1 MVVGKGWV
9 TQARTFIVLPLHR
22 ALIDENTGHVNI
34 IVCEQH
40 YKALK
45 RGIDYLPPPVQ

>member
-1 MVVGKGWV
+1 LS
-9 TQARTFIVLPLHR
+9 Q

-34 IVCEQH
+34 VVCETD

-45 RGIDYLPPPVQ
+45 RGIEHLPPAVR